1 MVLVLVLVCVCV
13 GGAASRPH
21 MAWYV
26 AAAAVM
32 VSSER
37 NGCRFIAALLSPIPS
52 SVASQGA
59 VQQGGRG
66 GG

>member
-1 MVLVLVLVCVCV
+1 MVLVLVLVRVC